1 MLIKKEEFLDYL
13 TYERK
18 VSTLTVESY
27 RRDLVE
33 FDIFLK
39 KEGIEFKNIDH
50 KVIRTFNSQQL
61 YKGNKRRT
69 ISRKNS
75 SLRSYYRFLNN
86 NHYYD
91 KNPFIY
97 LERQKIETKLPEV
110 LTIKELQELVEIEIT
125 DVKQINI
132 RNKAIVH
139 LLYSSG
145 MRVSE
150 LVSVKINDIFW
161 SESVIKVLGKGNKER
176 FVFINEIAL
185 GYLNLYVTNSRNEL
199 IKDGSNDFLFVN
211 KFGNQLTKRSVEMI
225 LKNMGEKMNPPKRV
239 YPHILRHS
247 FATHLLDGG
256 ADLRS
261 IQELL
266 GHESLKATQVYT
278 HVSNRQIKEN
288 YWKSH
293 PHSKEKEAD

>member
-13 TYERK
+13 TYERN
-18 VSTLTVESY
+18 VSPLTVESY
-27 RRDLVE
+27 RRDLNE
-33 FDIFLK
+33 FDIFLQ
-39 KEGIEFKNIDH
+39 KEDIKFENIDH
-50 KVIRTFNSQQL
+50 KIIRTYNSQQL

-86 NHYYD
+86 NNFYD

-110 LTIKELQELVEIEIT
+110 LTIKELQELVEITIT
-125 DVKQINI
+125 DIKEINI
-132 RNKAIVH
+132 RNKTIVH

-150 LVSVKINDIFW
+150 LVNVKINDIIW

-176 FVFINEIAL
+176 FVFVNEVAM
-185 GYLNLYVTNSRNEL
+185 GYLEYYVNNSRKEL
-199 IKDGSNDFLFVN
+199 IKENINDSLFIN
-211 KFGNQLTKRSVEMI
+211 KFGNPLTKRSVEMI
-225 LKNMGEKMNPPKRV
+225 LKSMGEMMTPPKRV

-247 FATHLLDGG
+247 FATHLLNGG

-278 HVSNRQIKEN
+278 HISNRQIKEN

-293 PHSKEKEAD
+293 PHSKEKEAE

>member
-13 TYERK
+13 TYERN
-18 VSTLTVESY
+18 VSPLTLESY
-27 RRDLVE
+27 RRDLNE
-33 FDIFLK
+33 FDIFLQ
-39 KEGIEFKNIDH
+39 KEDIKFENIDH
-50 KVIRTFNSQQL
+50 KIIRTYNSQQL

-86 NHYYD
+86 NNFYD

-110 LTIKELQELVEIEIT
+110 LTIKELQELVEITIT
-125 DVKQINI
+125 DIKEINI
-132 RNKAIVH
+132 RNKTIVH

-150 LVSVKINDIFW
+150 LVNVKINDIIW
-161 SESVIKVLGKGNKER
+161 SEGVIKVLGKGNKER
-176 FVFINEIAL
+176 FVFVNEVAM
-185 GYLNLYVTNSRNEL
+185 GYLEYYVSNSRKEL
-199 IKDGSNDFLFVN
+199 IKENTNDSLFIN
-211 KFGNQLTKRSVEMI
+211 KFGNPLTKRSVEMI
-225 LKNMGEKMNPPKRV
+225 LKSMGEMMTPPKRV

-247 FATHLLDGG
+247 FATHLLNGG

-278 HVSNRQIKEN
+278 HISNRQIKEN

-293 PHSKEKEAD
+293 PHSKEKEAE